1 MTQRAAIVQRPA
13 RLHDLT
19 ASLEIAA
26 QAIAEAAAGGADLV
40 VFPETWLTGYPGWAF
55 SCTSWGNRRARDL
68 YAAMLRESVVVPDD
82 IDALRGAAATHDV
95 SVVIGVNERSE
106 RGSGTLY
113 NSLVT
118 IAPDGEVVNVH
129 RKLVP
134 THAEKIVWAPGDAA
148 GLRAVD
154 LPVGRVGGLV
164 CWEHWNPLARAALHA
179 DYEQIHVAV
188 WPDLTEEHLLAAR
201 SYAFEGRCYVIAA
214 GLLLPYEAVPED
226 MREEYAA
233 ALGEDHRVGPG
244 EHYFAGGSAVIGPE
258 GEWILEPQRGVE
270 GIVYADLDVDG
281 LPGLH
286 LDLDAT
292 GHYARPDVLRLTVD
306 RRRLRTV
313 ATVATAPE
321 DA

>member
-1 MTQRAAIVQRPA
+1 MTQRVAIVQRPA
-13 RLHDLT
+13 KLHDLA
-19 ASLEIAA
+19 ASLDIAA
-26 QAIAEAAAGGADLV
+26 AAIAEAAGGGAGLV
-40 VFPETWLTGYPGWAF
+40 VFPETWLTGYPGWSF
-55 SCTSWGNRRARDL
+55 SSTSWGNRRAREL

-82 IDALRGAAATHDV
+82 IGPVREAASAHDV
-95 SVVIGVNERSE
+95 SVVIGVNERSQP
-106 RGSGTLY
+106 GSGTLY

-118 IAPDGEVVNVH
+118 VGPDGEVLNVH

-154 LPVGRVGGLV
+154 LPVGRVGGLI

-201 SYAFEGRCYVIAA
+201 NHAFEGRCFVVAA
-214 GLLLPYEAVPED
+214 GLLLPFEAVPED
-226 MREEYAA
+226 MREEYSA
-233 ALGEDHRVGPG
+233 ALGEGAAVGPG
-244 EHYFAGGSAVIGPE
+244 EHYFTGNSAVIGPE
-258 GEWILEPQRGVE
+258 GEWVLEPQDGVD
-270 GIVYADLDVDG
+270 GIVYADVDLDR

-306 RRRLRTV
+306 RRRLGTV
-313 ATVATAPE
+313 EQSEHAT
-321 DA
+321 